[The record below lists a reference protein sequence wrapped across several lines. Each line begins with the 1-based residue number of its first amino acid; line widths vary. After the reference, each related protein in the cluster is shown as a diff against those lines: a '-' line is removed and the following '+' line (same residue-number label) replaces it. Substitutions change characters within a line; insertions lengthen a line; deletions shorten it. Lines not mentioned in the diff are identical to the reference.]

1 MKIIVV
7 DNNYNK
13 DKFTDEGTRNNI
25 QIVLK
30 PDSALLKGN
39 KPFFI
44 PDFTNHLIVSP
55 HIVVRVCRLGKN
67 IAKRFAHR
75 YYDGVTI
82 GFELTAKDVVDK
94 LKADGMD
101 SHIGRNFDS
110 SAAVG
115 EFICLDEEERMGHV
129 VMTMKSSS
137 GEKTEVDSE
146 YLRNSV
152 EEIIEYVSK
161 YCTLK
166 IGDLIFIG
174 TPSNGQA
181 KAEIDKSFTGFAGD
195 RKLLELHIK

>member
-13 DKFTDEGTRNNI
+13 DKCTDEGTRNNI

-75 YYDGVTI
+75 YYDSVTI

-101 SHIGRNFDS
+101 SHIGRSFDS

>member
-13 DKFTDEGTRNNI
+13 DKCTDEGTRNNI

-44 PDFTNHLIVSP
+44 PDFTTNLVVAP

-101 SHIGRNFDS
+101 SHIGRSFDS

-146 YLRNSV
+146 HLRNSV

>member
-13 DKFTDEGTRNNI
+13 DRSAKETATNNI
-25 QIVLK
+25 QIILK

-44 PDFTNHLIVSP
+44 PDFTNHLTVSP

-82 GFELTAKDVVDK
+82 GLELTAKDVVEK

-101 SHIGRNFDS
+101 SHIGRSFDS
-110 SAAVG
+110 SAVMG
-115 EFICLDEEERMGHV
+115 EFICFDEEERMGHFV
-129 VMTMKSSS
+129 ATMKSSS
-137 GEKTEVDSE
+137 GEKIEVNSE
-146 YLRNSV
+146 HLINSV

-174 TPSNGQA
+174 TPSDKQA

-195 RKLLELHIK
+195 KKLLELHIK